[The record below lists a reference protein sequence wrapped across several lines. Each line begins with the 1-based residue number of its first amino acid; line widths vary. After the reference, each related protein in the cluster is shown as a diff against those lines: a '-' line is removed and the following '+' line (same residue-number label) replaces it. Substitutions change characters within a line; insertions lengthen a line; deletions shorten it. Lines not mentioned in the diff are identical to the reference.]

1 MRVWID
7 PGRAAALH
15 LTAGDIVSALR
26 AQNVQVAAGTLGAPP
41 YAQGNAFQLNVEAQG
56 RFTDPAQFGDII
68 VRTDGDGRQVRVSD
82 VARLELGA
90 DDHAPNPSPTG
101 KPPVVLGVFQRP
113 RPTRS
118 AQRRG
123 GQREGI

>member
-56 RFTDPAQFGDII
+56 RFTDPAQFGDIL

-82 VARLELGA
+82 VARVELGA
-90 DDHAPNPSPTG
+90 DDYAPNPSLSG
-101 KPPVVLGVFQRP
+101 KPTVRSEERRVGKEGVRP
-113 RPTRS
+113 
-118 AQRRG
+118 
-123 GQREGI
+123 